1 MDTNTQALLLTV
13 LWTASCLVGLG
24 AAIWNR
30 RDAGKDLAELDPV
43 VDNGRRD
50 YAEGWTRR
58 ENVRILTQ
66 VLGLLAVAVAL
77 VGGGI
82 WVSAILVLI
91 QLAITANTV
100 LDYRQRKRINKNL
113 GIRQ

>member
-1 MDTNTQALLLTV
+1 MDTNTQAILLTV
-13 LWTASCLVGLG
+13 LWTASCFVGLG

-30 RDAGKDLAELDPV
+30 LDAGKDLAELDPV

-58 ENVRILTQ
+58 ENLRILMQ
-66 VLGLLAVAVAL
+66 VLGLLAVVVAL
-77 VGGGI
+77 LGGGI
-82 WVSAILVLI
+82 WVSAVLVLL
-91 QLAITANTV
+91 QVTVTANTV

>member
-58 ENVRILTQ
+58 ENLRILMQ
-66 VLGLLAVAVAL
+66 ALGLLAVVVAL
-77 VGGGI
+77 LDGGI
-82 WVSAILVLI
+82 WVSAVLVLL
-91 QLAITANTV
+91 QVTVTVNTV